1 MAEPKA
7 EELPLAANG
16 EVKAY
21 DRLGNKITVPK
32 EKVGELYGMGGRV
45 AARAEVQAQVAEE
58 QYQKQSTL
66 TKVATVASMAGPAG
80 WAGHAYLRGQ
90 GAVLPPE
97 LEAYQQG
104 VSGGFTG
111 GLASV
116 GMKEA
121 VRLAGGDAAAKAYA
135 DTAEVTKQA
144 HGGAYAAGEIAGFI
158 GGAVAGGPKA
168 GLGSAGKIIPSVG
181 IGAVGNAVE
190 HAAASGLAGVAKR
203 GVIGRA
209 IATGGSLA
217 ARGAA
222 EGALYAGA
230 QQVSEDV
237 LGDKEVAAD
246 KLFASMGLGALAG
259 GAGGGVLGFGG
270 SLAASG
276 VKAAGGAALGGLS
289 RVLRKG
295 EQVATDVAAKGE
307 GAAATGSKGL
317 ATLADEAAG
326 AAKAVGIEP
335 AAEVGAVRKALGG
348 DVNAKAKAVADDLAF
363 NALGTTRKI
372 ADKANREVEGGSRA
386 VGEYVNRRI
395 LKPSEEGATLV
406 GQALKGR
413 ADDLLPMIQADKAK
427 LGAEIGDLVKA
438 NPVRVPMDEVLAP
451 AKRIVDAMNK
461 DPSTI
466 GAGKL
471 LNQKVVD
478 TVEAFTNSGALK
490 ADGTIDLAEM
500 YYARAKM
507 ETVARELGARG
518 ETTAKKAVNEW
529 LRDVDGLLVNKLDEA
544 AKAAGQDGAKEAIRG
559 LKRDY
564 QLASWAEKAAKDGS
578 DRISGNNI
586 FGIREG
592 IGAAVGMA
600 MGSPIGGLATAIGGK
615 VLRERG
621 SAAGAYLLTRM
632 AEMGTL
638 TRAVTTMDDLIGK
651 ASTGLLSA
659 PVKGPLPELPKGSVR
674 TRAES
679 VMARVAAFQAD
690 PESFI
695 NRVTRQTEAMGVVAP
710 NVAASVVQ
718 RHVDAA
724 SFLASKVPPVDRDPL
739 DPHPAPHLT
748 DAQAHE
754 IAQYSWY
761 LDKPARFFE
770 EAGRGKLTFEGAE
783 VARVLMPGA
792 FAQLQEQV
800 LSGMADSLARGVRL
814 PFAQR
819 EKVGLL
825 LGVPATPSQRP
836 EHMALL
842 QQNVSVAPA
851 AGQGPTPPQAQGP
864 KRPVQIRTQQSALDR
879 LETEGPGRR

>member
-97 LEAYQQG
+97 MESYVQG
-104 VSGGFTG
+104 ANNFTG

-121 VRLAGGDAAAKAYA
+121 VRLTGGDAAAKAYA
-135 DTAEVTKQA
+135 DTAKATVEA
-144 HGGAYAAGEIAGFI
+144 HPEWHAAGEVAGFI

-168 GLGSAGKIIPSVG
+168 GLGALGKAIPSVG

-190 HAAASGLAGVAKR
+190 HAAAQGLAGVAKR

-230 QQVSEDV
+230 QQVSEDM
-237 LGDKEVAAD
+237 LGDRETAAD
-246 KLFASMGLGALAG
+246 KLFATMGLGALAG
-259 GAGGGVLGFGG
+259 GVGGGVLGFGG

-276 VKAAGGAALGGLS
+276 AKAAGGAALGGLS

-317 ATLADEAAG
+317 AALADEAAG
-326 AAKAVGIEP
+326 AAKAVGVEP

-348 DVNAKAKAVADDLAF
+348 DVNAKAKDIANDLAF
-363 NALGTTRKI
+363 SATGAGKPIAKAINAEVDGGT
-372 ADKANREVEGGSRA
+372 RA
-386 VGEYVNRRI
+386 VGEFINRRL
-395 LKPSEEGATLV
+395 LKVGDEGATLV
-406 GQALKGR
+406 GTALKGR
-413 ADDLLPMIQADKAK
+413 ADDLLPMAISEKAK
-427 LGAEIGDLVKA
+427 IGAEIGDLIAA
-438 NPVRVPMDEVLAP
+438 NPARVHVDDVVAP
-451 AKRIVDAMNK
+451 AKKIFDELNRSGA
-461 DPSTI
+461 TI
-466 GAGKL
+466 GAGKQL
-471 LNQKVVD
+471 QQRTAGFVD
-478 TVEAFTNSGALK
+478 ALQNAGAVA
-490 ADGTIDLAEM
+490 ADGTVDLAHLYKE
-500 YYARAKM
+500 RSLM
-507 ETVARELGARG
+507 ERLAYEHSNRG
-518 ETTAKKAVNEW
+518 ETAAADAVKDW
-529 LRDVDGLLVNKLDEA
+529 LRKFDGILVDKLDD
-544 AKAAGQDGAKEAIRG
+544 AAGAAGREGAKDAIRG
-559 LKRDY
+559 LKREY
-564 QLASWAEKAAKDGS
+564 QLAANAVDALEEGANRVA
-578 DRISGNNI
+578 GNNT
-586 FGIREG
+586 FGIRESIAG
-592 IGAAVGMA
+592 LNGLATGNPL
-600 MGSPIGGLATAIGGK
+600 MGVATAIGGK

-621 SAAGAYLLTRM
+621 SAAGAYMLTRM

-638 TRAVTTMDDLIGK
+638 TRAVTAVDDLIGK

-690 PESFI
+690 PESFV
-695 NRVTRQTEAMGVVAP
+695 NRITKQTEAMGVVAP

-724 SFLASKVPPVDRDPL
+724 SFLAGKVPPVDRDPL

-754 IAQYSWY
+754 LAQYSWY
-761 LDKPARFFE
+761 LDQPQRFFA
-770 EAGRGKLTFEGAE
+770 EAARGKLTFEGAE
-783 VARVLMPGA
+783 VARTLMPGA

-800 LSGMADSLARGVRL
+800 LSGMAESLARGVRL

-842 QQNVSVAPA
+842 QANVSGVVKQD
-851 AGQGPTPPQAQGP
+851 QGPMPSPP
-864 KRPVQIRTQQSALDR
+864 KRPAQIRPQQSSLDR
-879 LETEGPGRR
+879 LETDGPGRR